1 MKEVEDQSQGRKL
14 LNAVER
20 IIADTDSLV
29 ALSQDHL
36 RRAQTVKP
44 DDEVA
49 ARALASEE
57 LIRHFSNRTAVSG
70 GLAALPALIP
80 GVGTLAALAGGAL
93 ADMGLVL
100 KFEVEMALTLSH
112 LHGFDIKNEEERNLA
127 FLLASVSTYD
137 AKSGGNFFADVVQA
151 EGVALWKYTPRQV
164 GKLLLTVLSKLALLQ
179 VGKGLARAVPFVGI
193 AVGSSMNKVLTRRV
207 GERLVSELKQ
217 RREQV
222 DAQPKPK
229 AKAKAKKAD
238 ADVVEAKVRK
248 AGGRK

>member
-14 LNAVER
+14 LNVVER

-29 ALSQDHL
+29 ALSKDCL
-36 RRAQTVKP
+36 RRAQAVTP
-44 DDEVA
+44 EDEAAAVA
-49 ARALASEE
+49 AASEE
-57 LIRHFSNRTAVSG
+57 IIRHFSTRTAVSG
-70 GLAALPALIP
+70 GLAALPALLP
-80 GVGTLAALAGGAL
+80 GVGTLAAVAGGTL
-93 ADMGLVL
+93 ADVGLVL

-112 LHGFDIKNEEERNLA
+112 LHGFDITREEERNLA

-151 EGVALWKYTPRQV
+151 EGIALWKYTPRQV
-164 GKLLLTVLSKLALLQ
+164 GKLLLTVLSRLALLQ

-217 RREQV
+217 RREQG
-222 DAQPKPK
+222 K
-229 AKAKAKKAD
+229 AKPATKKKKD
-238 ADVVEAKVRK
+238 ADVVEARVRK